1 MEKSASREAGFSP
14 IDFCKFSARLAI
26 IEAAPLSI
34 TSGAKPLAKPS
45 AKEEVKIEAL
55 QLILELMCRGIQ
67 LLPVDARKSKA
78 TAYSVEDG
86 NIRLPLNVVPGC
98 GENAAIKLKEAIE
111 SDDDPSIDE
120 IQQNSGVNGSVIDK
134 LKEMGVFAGFHQS
147 AQFSLFDL

>member
-1 MEKSASREAGFSP
+1 
-14 IDFCKFSARLAI
+14 
-26 IEAAPLSI
+26 
-34 TSGAKPLAKPS
+34 
-45 AKEEVKIEAL
+45 
-55 QLILELMCRGIQ
+55 MCRGIQ